1 MTDGRVDQGFK
12 LRYIKHHRKPI
23 RSSVQQEYLRP
34 GFRCC
39 GPEHQ
44 RR

>member
-1 MTDGRVDQGFK
+1 MTGGRVDQGFK

-23 RSSVQQEYLRP
+23 RSSMQQERLRL

-39 GPEHQ
+39 GPERL